1 MVEELA
7 SRSRKLYR
15 RARELIPGGVNSPV
29 RSYLPYPLFVASAK
43 GSRFRTVDG
52 GEYLDYCM
60 AYGALLDGH
69 RFQEVSD
76 AVKKAL
82 EKGWIY
88 GQPTEIEV
96 ELAEEISR
104 FIPSMEMVRLA
115 NSGTEATMHAVRL
128 ARGFTKR
135 NKILKFQGGFHG
147 SHDSVLVQAGSRAS
161 LIGVPAS
168 EGIPKETVKNT
179 LVARYND
186 EKTATKIIRDHRDE
200 LAAVIVEPVMGNM
213 GPIPP
218 NPGFLEA
225 LRRETWENKVLLIFD
240 ETITGFRLALGGAQ
254 EHYKVQADLTT
265 LAKILGGG
273 LPLAAFGGRRD
284 IMEKLAPLG
293 AVYQAGTYSG
303 NPVSVSAGLATLRS
317 LRRRAGHVYPELERR
332 GEELRRGITD
342 LVQSIGLK
350 AQVNGVAS
358 MFQIFFTERPVVDY
372 HSAKSSDI
380 HKFQKYFQT
389 LLASRVFIPP
399 SQFET
404 CFLSTVHT
412 PQELEVTLDAVGEAL
427 KKTGQM

>member
-1 MVEELA
+1 
-7 SRSRKLYR
+7 
-15 RARELIPGGVNSPV
+15 
-29 RSYLPYPLFVASAK
+29 
-43 GSRFRTVDG
+43 
-52 GEYLDYCM
+52 
-60 AYGALLDGH
+60 
-69 RFQEVSD
+69 
-76 AVKKAL
+76 
-82 EKGWIY
+82 
-88 GQPTEIEV
+88 
-96 ELAEEISR
+96 
-104 FIPSMEMVRLA
+104 
-115 NSGTEATMHAVRL
+115 
-128 ARGFTKR
+128 
-135 NKILKFQGGFHG
+135 
-147 SHDSVLVQAGSRAS
+147 
-161 LIGVPAS
+161 
-168 EGIPKETVKNT
+168 
-179 LVARYND
+179 
-186 EKTATKIIRDHRDE
+186 
-200 LAAVIVEPVMGNM
+200 
-213 GPIPP
+213 
-218 NPGFLEA
+218 
-225 LRRETWENKVLLIFD
+225 
-240 ETITGFRLALGGAQ
+240 
-254 EHYKVQADLTT
+254 
-265 LAKILGGG
+265 
-273 LPLAAFGGRRD
+273 
-284 IMEKLAPLG
+284 MEKLAPLG